1 MFRGIAPIVLVPF
14 DENGNVDRVGLQRIV
29 RFELDGG
36 IQGIGINGFA
46 SEAYKLTDDERRQT
60 IEIVVSELAN
70 AIPLIIGIAPGSTTA
85 AIQQI
90 REFERHQ
97 PLAFMT
103 LPPNTMDNGSRAL
116 IEHYVALANATDFP
130 IMVQQSPHIP
140 AYHHCELSAEA
151 LAEIADRAN
160 NIYFKIEG
168 RGSVDKVR
176 ALQSIAPNAIMFG
189 GGGGITAL
197 DELHAG
203 VSGLIPGVGFN
214 EFFVSAWNAWE
225 SGNHAEAEQILNTAN
240 PLIQAVSAKG
250 HEYSLH
256 VRKHIMQ
263 RAGYIQNA
271 HVRQPTIPFDTND
284 LSEIFA
290 IVDTLEIRI
299 SQ

>member
-1 MFRGIAPIVLVPF
+1 
-14 DENGNVDRVGLQRIV
+14 
-29 RFELDGG
+29 
-36 IQGIGINGFA
+36 
-46 SEAYKLTDDERRQT
+46 
-60 IEIVVSELAN
+60 
-70 AIPLIIGIAPGSTTA
+70 
-85 AIQQI
+85 
-90 REFERHQ
+90 
-97 PLAFMT
+97 MT
-103 LPPNTMDNGSRAL
+103 LPPSTMDNGSRAL
-116 IEHYVALANATDFP
+116 IEHYVTLSIATDIP

-176 ALQSIAPNAIMFG
+176 ALQSIAPDAIMFG

-240 PLIQAVSAKG
+240 PLIQAVSARE